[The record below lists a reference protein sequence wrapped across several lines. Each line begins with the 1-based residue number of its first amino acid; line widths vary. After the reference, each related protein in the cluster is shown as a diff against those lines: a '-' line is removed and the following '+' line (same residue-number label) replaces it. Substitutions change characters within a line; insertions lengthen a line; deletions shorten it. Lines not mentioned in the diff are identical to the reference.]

1 MRLFIALDVSE
12 EVRARVAEAVERE
25 KVTVDAKWART
36 DGLHLT
42 LVFFGELK
50 GERLPEIVA
59 TTTRIAS
66 GFPKLP
72 LQIKGA
78 GCFGGKNPRILWLGV
93 TGAVQPLANLARQL
107 GQAHGVVSEHPDY
120 TPHLT
125 LARSI
130 ARRGDPMLDEVA
142 ERLGRK
148 TFGGWDVEH
157 LTVYESAGGRY
168 RPLATIRLG
177 G

>member
-1 MRLFIALDVSE
+1 VRLFIALDVSE
-12 EVRARVAEAVERE
+12 EVRARVAEAVTRERS
-25 KVTVDAKWART
+25 TVDAKWART
-36 DGLHLT
+36 EGLHIT
-42 LVFFGELK
+42 LVFFGEL
-50 GERLPEIVA
+50 EADRLGEIVA

-66 GFPKLP
+66 RFEKLS
-72 LQIKGA
+72 LEIKGA
-78 GCFGGKNPRILWLGV
+78 GTFAGKKPRVLWLGV
-93 TGAVQPLANLARQL
+93 TGEVKPLAALATEL
-107 GQAHGVVSEHPDY
+107 GAALGVVSEHPDF

-130 ARRGDPMLDEVA
+130 PQRGDPMLNEVA
-142 ERLGRK
+142 ERLARK
-148 TFGGWDVEH
+148 KFGKWDVEH